1 MKRILSSILLAF
13 VVIGAA
19 HAVIVQKVILK
30 NGSVLEGYIQ
40 SQDGS
45 GRMTV
50 HTDRAT
56 IVIDSKN
63 AEVTNRQVNIGSLT
77 KAWKEWGEKNDAFY
91 GAGDDRT
98 LPLNE
103 VMFKENP
110 LDTIAVLAGSED
122 FEQYLISSVQ
132 RAANVKVL
140 EHGVKVKYLEL
151 TPNNYVVSW
160 KDILSVKAD
169 RRAKTA
175 LSGINRIYELRNGH
189 TYEGQYAEETDNS
202 LSLYME
208 NGMVQSF
215 DINDVVKYTFRPIN
229 PDQDIFEQSELID
242 VITTRNGAVVRGI
255 VLEQNYSGKKDSENL
270 FLVQTP
276 ANTIQTLKVSDIVE
290 LRKEENT
297 RYNALFDVM
306 LKNGQ
311 VMINRKEAKAVNV
324 SEKDDLLVLESV
336 DEKFFFDA
344 GTAGKTKVVVEY
356 RMDGNLNPDMY
367 QLVKIVT
374 AKVKRHQ
381 VYCFS
386 YKSLV
391 NSIYRP
397 KNKVV
402 TSVNHTTKIEY
413 ELREKGT
420 FALYDAQ
427 RKRAIPFIIK

>member
-1 MKRILSSILLAF
+1 MLAF
-13 VVIGAA
+13 VVIGAT

-63 AEVTNRQVNIGSLT
+63 AEVTNRQVSIGSLT

-98 LPLNE
+98 LPMNE
-103 VMFKENP
+103 VMFKDAVMV
-110 LDTIAVLAGSED
+110 DTAVVEDGSVQ
-122 FEQYLISSVQ
+122 FESYLISHIQ

-160 KDILSVKAD
+160 KDIQSVKAD

-175 LSGINRIYELRNGH
+175 LSGINRIYELRNGR
-189 TYEGQYAEETDNS
+189 TYEGQYAEETDNT

-208 NGMVQSF
+208 NGMIQSF
-215 DINDVVKYTFRPIN
+215 DVDDVVKYTFRPIN

-242 VITTRNGAVVRGI
+242 VFTTRNGAVVRGI

-276 ANTIQTLKVSDIVE
+276 ANTIQTLKVSDILE

-297 RYNALFDVM
+297 RYNPLFDVM

-311 VMINRKEAKAVNV
+311 VMVNRKEATIVNV
-324 SEKDDLLVLESV
+324 KEKDDLLVLDSINEQFTFAADPS
-336 DEKFFFDA
+336 
-344 GTAGKTKVVVEY
+344 GKSKIVVEY
-356 RMDGNLNPDMY
+356 RLDGNTSNDVY

-374 AKVKRHQ
+374 AKVKKKQ

-391 NSIYRP
+391 NTSYRP
-397 KNKVV
+397 KNKVQ
-402 TSVNHTTKIEY
+402 TSVNHTTKVEY
-413 ELREKGT
+413 ELREKGI
-420 FALYDAQ
+420 FALYDALR
-427 RKRAIPFIIK
+427 RKAIPFVIK